1 MNEHSI
7 REIARVCHEINRAYC
22 AALGDHSQPEWDAA
36 PDWQQDSAING
47 VRMHIE
53 HYATKGD
60 WPSPNASHVSWMAE
74 KLADGWKYGAK
85 KDPDKKEHP
94 CIMPYI
100 DLPQEQRVKDYL
112 FGATIKALANSER
125 LL

>member
-22 AALGDHSQPEWDAA
+22 KAIGDHSQSEWDEA

-47 VRMHIE
+47 VRMHLE
-53 HYATKGD
+53 HYAERGD
-60 WPSPNASHVSWMAE
+60 WPSPRDSHISWLNE
-74 KLADGWKYGAK
+74 KAATGWKYGPV
-85 KDPDKKEHP
+85 KDADKKEHP
-94 CIMPYI
+94 CFMAYD
-100 DLPQEQRVKDYL
+100 DLPEAQRVKDFL